1 MKKTLI
7 LATVI
12 ATLAGLWTMLLFN
25 VKSIG
30 DLPLILWP
38 TFIAWGAF
46 FYAGAT
52 VDGAVKGI
60 VQFTTGIA
68 VAAVASYIYLHVGTL
83 AADDPNRG
91 FIVLGVLVFILAWP
105 ITALSGVAALK
116 GYWAAVPAGFMGA
129 AVFFGIFFFGNS
141 AVAAG
146 GTSASE
152 LSSAIVGFIPLASGL
167 VLGWLSLQITNVLAA
182 ERKTAVQLHAA

>member
-12 ATLAGLWTMLLFN
+12 AVLAGLWTVVVFN
-25 VKSIG
+25 VKSFG
-30 DLPLILWP
+30 DIPFIFWP

-52 VDGAVKGI
+52 VDGLVKGI
-60 VQFTTGIA
+60 VQFTTGI
-68 VAAVASYIYLHVGTL
+68 VLAAVASYIYLHANLKDDNFLIL
-83 AADDPNRG
+83 A
-91 FIVLGVLVFILAWP
+91 IVVFVIAWP
-105 ITALSGVAALK
+105 ITVLSGIPALK

-146 GTSASE
+146 GKSASE

-182 ERKTAVQLHAA
+182 ERKAATQLHAA